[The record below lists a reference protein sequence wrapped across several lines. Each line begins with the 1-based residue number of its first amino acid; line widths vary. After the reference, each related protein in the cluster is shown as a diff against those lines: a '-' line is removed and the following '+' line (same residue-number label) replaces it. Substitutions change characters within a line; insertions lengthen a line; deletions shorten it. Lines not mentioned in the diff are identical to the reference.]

1 MAMKEEKVDEIDERM
16 LEGFIIDSDWLA
28 ENYENIRTKHLEK
41 FVAVKNKK
49 VIAESQS
56 IGELQELLKKQGV
69 DPRTTLVDF
78 MLPKDTILFL

>member
-1 MAMKEEKVDEIDERM
+1 V
-16 LEGFIIDSDWLA
+16 
-28 ENYENIRTKHLEK
+28 EK

-69 DPRTTLVDF
+69 DPRITLVDF
-78 MLPKDTILFL
+78 MLSKDTILFL